1 MLNFKLFFGIFAEL
15 KLTYFMNRFSI
26 IIYFFALTLFSS
38 CVSRKNMVYFQGA
51 ELPGTNDKPNNG
63 STNFEPL
70 IQNDDMLFI
79 QVSALEADAVT
90 HFNLQSAQAMTDVT
104 GVSTGSNTTFAMQK
118 QTYLVDNLGNIDF
131 PVIGSINVGNIT
143 VTKLKDLLKDK
154 LSLYIKDPVV
164 NVRIVNFKVSV
175 LGEVNRPGQV
185 SIVSQRVTLP
195 EALAMAGDLTVY
207 AKRDNL
213 LLIRDVQGVKT
224 YNRIDLTKAD
234 FVNSPY
240 YYLDQNDVVY
250 VEPRNVKLNSTAISS
265 NVMTIVSIVSLLIT
279 TTLIITKK

>member
-1 MLNFKLFFGIFAEL
+1 
-15 KLTYFMNRFSI
+15 MNRFSI
-26 IIYFFALTLFSS
+26 LIFLLSFTLLTS
-38 CVSRKNMVYFQGA
+38 CVSRKNMIYFQGA
-51 ELPGTNDKPNNG
+51 EGTGTNDKPNNG

-131 PVIGSINVGNIT
+131 PVIGTINVGNIT

-175 LGEVNRPGQV
+175 LGEVNKPGQV

-195 EALAMAGDLTVY
+195 EALAMAGDLTVF

-250 VEPRNVKLNSTAISS
+250 VEPRNVKLNSTALSS
-265 NVMTIVSIVSLLIT
+265 NVMTIVSIISLLIT

>member
-1 MLNFKLFFGIFAEL
+1 
-15 KLTYFMNRFSI
+15 MNRFSI
-26 IIYFFALTLFSS
+26 LLFLFTLTLFSS
-38 CVSRKNMVYFQGA
+38 CVSRKNMIYFQGA
-51 ELPGTNDKPNNG
+51 EGTATNDKPNNG

-104 GVSTGSNTTFAMQK
+104 GVSTGSSSTFAIQK
-118 QTYLVDNLGNIDF
+118 QTYLVDNQGNIDF
-131 PVIGSINVGNIT
+131 PVIGTINVGNIT
-143 VTKLKDLLKDK
+143 ISKLKDLLKTK
-154 LSLYIKDPVV
+154 LAIYLKDPVI

-185 SIVSQRVTLP
+185 SILSQRVTLP
-195 EALAMAGDLTVY
+195 EALAMAGDLTLF
-207 AKRDNL
+207 AKRENI

-234 FVNSPY
+234 FVNSPF

-250 VEPRNVKLNSTAISS
+250 VEPRDVKLNSSAISS
-265 NVMTIVSIVSLLIT
+265 NVMTIISIISFLIT
-279 TTLIITKK
+279 TTLILTKK